1 MLRSWH
7 KKYKDKKHMLSPK
20 KTYIQNCTGA
30 HMKSKEKSANEKA
43 TSRVI
48 SRVVFYILLVAFLGV
63 TGYVLF
69 FSAYLKIS
77 KISINGNEE
86 LDLAEIR
93 SVIESKQQRKLFKI
107 FPMDTFLL
115 ANTGNLEN
123 SLTSQFR
130 KIKKVSVVKKFPD
143 TLEITLQERKALL
156 VLCSG
161 EKCFLIDENGT
172 AYSEANFDSPE
183 ITQNHLIKI
192 FDRNPDDIR
201 IGDTVIE
208 RLYVQ
213 YVSALSVTLQGIGV
227 AIDNE
232 YWTPSLVADEIDVK
246 ISNGGELYFSTQF
259 PLETAIKTLNIVLK
273 KELIRIQQSDVA
285 YIDLRTEN
293 KVFYKLTNVPAPPV
307 EKVDNKK

>member
-1 MLRSWH
+1 
-7 KKYKDKKHMLSPK
+7 
-20 KTYIQNCTGA
+20 
-30 HMKSKEKSANEKA
+30 
-43 TSRVI
+43 
-48 SRVVFYILLVAFLGV
+48 
-63 TGYVLF
+63 
-69 FSAYLKIS
+69 
-77 KISINGNEE
+77 
-86 LDLAEIR
+86 
-93 SVIESKQQRKLFKI
+93 
-107 FPMDTFLL
+107 MDTFLL

-273 KELIRIQQSDVA
+273 KELIRIQQADVA